1 MTTLSP
7 EAAEATDRWALRRVR
22 HEIRRRVLTVAAVER
37 LSPGMLRLA
46 FASPDLHDFVSAG
59 FDDHIKLF
67 FPVEGGE
74 PVMRDYTPRSFDTAA
89 ATLVIDFA
97 VHEAGPATAW
107 ALSAKVGDTL
117 NIGGPRGSVLLP
129 EALPWLVLI
138 GDETA
143 LPAIGRRLEEAGA
156 DETITTLGLVDAADD
171 ALAVETKAAW
181 TPHWLVRDGG
191 DDAETL
197 IAALDA
203 VLPADK
209 EGFVWLAAE
218 ARVAKALRA
227 HLVEVRGLSPK
238 QIKAAGY
245 WVRGAE
251 GVHERIE

>member
-1 MTTLSP
+1 MTTP
-7 EAAEATDRWALRRVR
+7 AETAEATDRWALRRVR
-22 HEIRRRVLTVAAVER
+22 HEVRRRVLTVTAVER
-37 LSPGMLRLA
+37 LSPGMLRLV
-46 FASPDLHDFVSAG
+46 FASPDLADFVSAG

-67 FPVEGGE
+67 FPIEGGE
-74 PVMRDYTPRSFDTAA
+74 PAMRDYTPRSFDNAA

-117 NIGGPRGSVLLP
+117 NIGGPRGSVLIP

-143 LPAIGRRLEEAGA
+143 LPAIGRRLEEAQDG
-156 DETITTLGLVDAADD
+156 ETIATLAIVDAADD

-181 TPHWLVRDGG
+181 TPHWLVRDGS
-191 DDAETL
+191 DDTQALT
-197 IAALDA
+197 AALDA

-209 EGFVWLAAE
+209 EGFIWLAAE

-227 HLVEVRGLSPK
+227 HLVEVRGFSPK

>member
-1 MTTLSP
+1 MTASP
-7 EAAEATDRWALRRVR
+7 APAAEEADRWALRRVR
-22 HEIRRRVLTVAAVER
+22 HEIRRRVLTLAAIQP
-37 LSPGMLRLA
+37 LSPGMLRLS
-46 FASPDLHDFVSAG
+46 FTSPDLADFVSAG

-67 FPVEGGE
+67 FAVDGGE
-74 PVMRDYTPRSFDTAA
+74 PVMRDYTPRSFDNAA
-89 ATLVIDFA
+89 QTLVIDFA

-107 ALSAKVGDTL
+107 ALGAKVGDTL
-117 NIGGPRGSVLLP
+117 NIGGPRGSVLIP
-129 EALPWLVLI
+129 DALPWLVLI

-143 LPAIGRRLEEAGA
+143 LPAIGRRLEEAQGG
-156 DETITTLGLVDAADD
+156 ETIATLAIVDAAED
-171 ALAVETKAAW
+171 ALTVETKAAW
-181 TPHWLVRDGG
+181 TPHWRVRDGG
-191 DDAETL
+191 DDAEAL

-227 HLVEVRGLSPK
+227 HLVEVRGLSPR